1 MKVLRYGNK
10 GNDVKILQAVL
21 NSQGILGSDGK
32 VLEIDGVFGGN
43 TKYAVEQV
51 QMRARAYGMTMPVDG
66 ICGPETWAQLIT
78 ERK

>member
-1 MKVLRYGNK
+1 MRTLSYGDQR
-10 GNDVKILQAVL
+10 NDVKILQAIL

-51 QMRARAYGMTMPVDG
+51 QKRARAYGMTMPVDG
-66 ICGPETWAQLIT
+66 KCGPETWAQLIT